1 MPTHIK
7 KVKIFVEFLLNH
19 YRYAFLRFLKK
30 IFRYFV
36 NYFTFYFYFI
46 VSNMKLNLNLI
57 VLLMKQSRSSFHIQN
72 AVNSFYLR
80 ISHALYPKIP
90 RHKFITNILIV

>member
-30 IFRYFV
+30 NFRYFV
-36 NYFTFYFYFI
+36 NYFTFLFLFYRFKYETKFEFNCFVNETI
-46 VSNMKLNLNLI
+46 TLFVSYSK
-57 VLLMKQSRSSFHIQN
+57 RC
-72 AVNSFYLR
+72 
-80 ISHALYPKIP
+80 
-90 RHKFITNILIV
+90 